1 MKTLKMILNIVFALT
16 SLSAFSQ
23 ESGVY
28 LSASDF
34 TSGKLTYGINCA
46 TEKHKIKLNEFF
58 NKDYITVV
66 HNNVPNKLVKKD
78 IYGYKDC
85 DGVTYRFINNNHFT
99 ILNPAES
106 MLIFKH
112 TTRASK
118 NQEAVNLYYF
128 GFAGSDVATEL
139 TLGNLKK
146 ADPEN
151 HKFHDALDAEFK
163 SDSDLAL
170 YDSFHKVYK
179 ISRLYSNSLGM

>member
-1 MKTLKMILNIVFALT
+1 MKTIFLILTTALAIGARAQ
-16 SLSAFSQ
+16 S
-23 ESGVY
+23 SGVY

-34 TSGKLTYGINCA
+34 ASGKLTYEINCA
-46 TEKHKIKLNEFF
+46 TEKHKIKLNEFL

-66 HNNVPNKLVKKD
+66 HNKVPNKLIKKD

-85 DGVTYRFINNNHFT
+85 DGAIYRFISNNHFT
-99 ILNPAES
+99 VLNPSES
-106 MLIFKH
+106 ILIFKH
-112 TTRASK
+112 TTSASK
-118 NQEAVNLYYF
+118 NQKAVTLYYF
-128 GFAGSDVATEL
+128 GFAGSEATSEL
-139 TLGNLKK
+139 TLSNLKK

-179 ISRLYSNSLGM
+179 ISRLYSNSLSK